1 MLGNLG
7 LKKGEERQK
16 VVHYSADFVQKT
28 SVLIKVVTQLSQS
41 LNSGAPV
48 TSMAKGG

>member
-7 LKKGEERQK
+7 LKKGEEKQK
-16 VVHYSADFVQKT
+16 VVHYSVDFVQKT

-41 LNSGAPV
+41 KVDKLKHHADC
-48 TSMAKGG
+48 M